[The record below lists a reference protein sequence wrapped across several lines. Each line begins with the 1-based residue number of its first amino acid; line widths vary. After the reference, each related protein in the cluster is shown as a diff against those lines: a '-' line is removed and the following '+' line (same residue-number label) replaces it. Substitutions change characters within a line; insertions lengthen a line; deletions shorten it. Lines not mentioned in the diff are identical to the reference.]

1 MSLDGPLRIPTGRPS
16 WSLISHHGIVL
27 FWLARMPNATLRRL
41 SFLTGFTERTLYTIV
56 RDLAGADMVI
66 VTRVGRTKSYT
77 LNRDA
82 HFVHPLFS
90 HVRIGTM
97 LEVFERPG

>member
-1 MSLDGPLRIPTGRPS
+1 MNVEGPLQIPTGRPD

-27 FWLARMPNATLRRL
+27 FLLARMPNATLKRL
-41 SFLTGFTERTLYTIV
+41 SFLTGFTERTLYAIV
-56 RDLAGADMVI
+56 KDLAGANMVI
-66 VTRVGRTKSYT
+66 VIRVGRTKSYA

-97 LEVFERPG
+97 LEVFERRG